1 MPKSI
6 ALIFHENEWKHTLL
20 RFAIWHLAEIWRK
33 DNIRVVMLFGVR
45 KFVPADL
52 AILHVDLTLVP
63 EQYIDFAN
71 RYPVA
76 LNGSVRNIRKSS
88 FSKISINPDEGYE
101 GSVIVKSELNY
112 AGQPERKLLGTSFSR
127 LALRFTSRLPTFGK
141 KHKASVMHFKSP
153 LDYLICE
160 DYCSVPRD
168 WLNRKDILIEK
179 FVPEIQDGLYCL
191 RNYHF
196 LGSQGICM
204 LRKSTHPIIN
214 MSNTISRDPVEVH
227 PEIAALAR
235 NMGFDYG
242 KFDYVLHEDKPVLLD
257 ANKTPGAALTPVFF
271 ALSQEWAKGIN
282 TYL

>member
-1 MPKSI
+1 MSKSI
-6 ALIFHENEWKHTLL
+6 ALIFHENEWKRTLR

-33 DNIRVVMLFGVR
+33 DNIKVVTLFGVR
-45 KFVPADL
+45 KFIPADL

-63 EQYIDFAN
+63 ERYTEFAH

-76 LNGSVRNIRKSS
+76 LNGSVRDIRKSS
-88 FSKISINPDEGYE
+88 FSEISIDRGDGYS
-101 GSVIVKSELNY
+101 GPVIIKSELNY
-112 AGQPERKLLGTSFSR
+112 AGQPERKLLGTWSSR
-127 LALRFTSRLPTFGK
+127 LALRLTGRMQASKK
-141 KHKASVMHFKSP
+141 KHKASALQFKSP
-153 LDYLICE
+153 LDYLIYE
-160 DYCSVPRD
+160 DYRSVSEN
-168 WLNRKDILIEK
+168 WLARKDILIEK

-196 LGSQGICM
+196 LGGQGICM
-204 LRKSTHPIIN
+204 LRKSAHPIIN

-227 PEIAALAR
+227 PEIAALAG

-242 KFDYVLHEDKPVLLD
+242 KFDYVLHKGRPVLLD

-271 ALSQEWAKGIN
+271 ALSREWAKGIR